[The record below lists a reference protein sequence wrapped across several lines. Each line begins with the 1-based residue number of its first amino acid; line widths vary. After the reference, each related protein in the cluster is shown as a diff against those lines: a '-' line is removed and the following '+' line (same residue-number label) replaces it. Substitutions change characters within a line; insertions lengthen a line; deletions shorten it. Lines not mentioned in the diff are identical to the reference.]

1 MVNEIIDNIFLVNAP
16 AGSGK
21 TTWIKQEVQEY
32 LKKYLDNNILCITFT
47 NRAALELGQG
57 IDSNSEY

>member
-32 LKKYLDNNILCITFT
+32 LKKYLDNNIF
-47 NRAALELGQG
+47 
-57 IDSNSEY
+57 